1 MERISTSESYASV
14 LANMQSAQ
22 TQLTTA
28 SNQISS
34 GETSTNLQGYG
45 GQGETLIA
53 MQTVQNQV
61 SNFVSQDTILA
72 SKLTAQDTGLQ
83 QVAGAATGAG
93 QAITAA
99 IAAGNGDDLMQ
110 ALQTQFQNATEGL
123 NTSYNGQYVFAGG
136 QVNTQPVA
144 VTSMSALATA
154 SPLSSVFQNDQ
165 QVTNSQ
171 IDPNT
176 TVQTGFLASNL
187 GTPLMTALQAI
198 QNYANANGPFTGT
211 LTAAQTSFLQTQAT
225 ALSAAGVTLN
235 NSAAENGQVQS
246 QLTATQTNLTDQ
258 QTSVS
263 NMIGD
268 IAGANV
274 AQASAN
280 LQQAQLAIQASAQVF
295 LALQSSS
302 LLNLL
307 QASGN

>member
-1 MERISTSESYASV
+1 MDRISTSESYASV

-22 TQLTTA
+22 TQLNTA
-28 SNQISS
+28 ANQISS
-34 GETSTNLQGYG
+34 TETATDLQGYG

-61 SNFVSQDTILA
+61 SSFVSQDTILA

-83 QVAGAATGAG
+83 QVAGAATGAS
-93 QAITAA
+93 QAITSA

-110 ALQTQFQNATEGL
+110 ALQAQFQTATEGL
-123 NTSYNGQYVFAGG
+123 NTTYNGQYVFAGG
-136 QVNTQPVA
+136 QVNTPPVA
-144 VTSMSALATA
+144 ITSMSALAAA

-165 QVTNSQ
+165 QITNSQ
-171 IDPNT
+171 IDPST

-198 QNYANANGPFTGT
+198 QNYANTNGPFTGA

-235 NSAAENGQVQS
+235 NSAAQNGQIQS
-246 QLTATQTNLTDQ
+246 QLTTTQTNLTDQ

-268 IAGANV
+268 VAGANV

-295 LALQSSS
+295 LALQNSS

-307 QASGN
+307 QASGT

>member
-1 MERISTSESYASV
+1 MERISTAESYASV

-34 GETSTNLQGYG
+34 GETATDLQGYG

-61 SNFVSQDTILA
+61 NSFVSQDTVLA
-72 SKLTAQDTGLQ
+72 SKLSAQDTGLQ
-83 QVAGAATGAG
+83 QVAGAATGAS
-93 QAITAA
+93 QAISSA
-99 IAAGNGDDLMQ
+99 IATGQGDQLMQ
-110 ALQTQFQNATEGL
+110 ALQAQFQTATAGL
-123 NTSYNGQYVFAGG
+123 NTTYNGQYVFAGG

-144 VTSMSALATA
+144 ITSMSDLATA
-154 SPLSSVFQNDQ
+154 SPLSGIFQNDQ
-165 QVTNSQ
+165 QVTTSQ
-171 IDPNT
+171 IDPST
-176 TVQTGFLASNL
+176 AVQTGFLASNL

-198 QNYANANGPFTGT
+198 QTYANTNGPFTGT
-211 LTAAQTSFLQTQAT
+211 LTAAQTSFLQGQVT
-225 ALSAAGVTLN
+225 ALNAAAATLN
-235 NSAAENGQVQS
+235 NSAAQNGQTQA
-246 QLTATQTNLTDQ
+246 QLTAAQTSLTDQ

-263 NMIGD
+263 NMIGA

-295 LALQSSS
+295 LALQNSS
-302 LLNLL
+302 LLSLL
-307 QASGN
+307 QASGA